1 MLKKMIFNIAP
12 VPAARPRVTR
22 WSTFFPKKY
31 TQFRKDFALILDE
44 LDVEL
49 AEGLL
54 YAKLDFFMQIP
65 KSWSNKKK
73 LAKEGKY
80 ADNNVDVDNLVK
92 ACLDSCEGVFYEND
106 KQVAMIR
113 ARKFYSVDARI
124 EMELLHLKDA
134 A

>member
-12 VPAARPRVTR
+12 VPASRARVTR
-22 WSTFFPKKY
+22 WSTYFPKKY
-31 TQFRKDFALILDE
+31 TQFRKDFAAILDE

-49 AEGLL
+49 VEGLL

-113 ARKFYSVDARI
+113 ARKFYSINARI
-124 EMELLHLKDA
+124 EMELLPIKEA